1 MKKLG
6 LAFFDIEELLNLEEG
21 NLKEINGKP
30 FLVQREDPIKVNA
43 QGVPTRTW
51 VLEGVSRDWKIDIT
65 LQTSEGELKKLKKS
79 DKID

>member
-21 NLKEINGKP
+21 DLKEINGKP

-65 LQTSEGELKKLKKS
+65 LQTSAGEMKKLKES
-79 DKID
+79 D

>member
-6 LAFFDIEELLNLEEG
+6 LAFFDIEELLNLEED

-30 FLVQREDPIKVNA
+30 FLVQREDPIKVND

-65 LQTSEGELKKLKKS
+65 LQTSEGEMKKLK
-79 DKID
+79 

>member
-51 VLEGVSRDWKIDIT
+51 VLEGVSRDWKINIT
-65 LQTSEGELKKLKKS
+65 LQTSEGEMKKLKES
-79 DKID
+79 D

>member
-21 NLKEINGKP
+21 NLKEINGKA

-65 LQTSEGELKKLKKS
+65 LQTSEGEMKKLKES
-79 DKID
+79 D

>member
-21 NLKEINGKP
+21 DLKEINGKP
-30 FLVQREDPIKVNA
+30 FLVQREDPIKVNT

-65 LQTSEGELKKLKKS
+65 LQASEGEMKKLK
-79 DKID
+79 

>member
-43 QGVPTRTW
+43 RGVPTRTW

-65 LQTSEGELKKLKKS
+65 LQTSEGEMKKLKKS
-79 DKID
+79 D

>member
-30 FLVQREDPIKVNA
+30 FLVQREDPIKLNT

-65 LQTSEGELKKLKKS
+65 LQAGEGELKKLKES
-79 DKID
+79 D